1 MSDQTDSPSERAE
14 VENPYRAP
22 RDISTHVDL
31 SRSQAPEIAG
41 LWRRFLGRFID
52 ELIVT
57 TICWI
62 ILITILLR
70 VPAMPDL
77 SIENIIFLAA
87 AGNALFVGFIGVLIL
102 AVNLLIFTALN
113 FVLLKKY
120 GQTIGK
126 RICNTQIVLIE
137 EATVPGIH
145 VTLLIRE
152 GVVYLAA
159 IFGALGSL
167 LRLMDVLVIF
177 GREHRCVHD
186 HIAGTQVVRF
196 RPSTVE

>member
-1 MSDQTDSPSERAE
+1 
-14 VENPYRAP
+14 
-22 RDISTHVDL
+22 
-31 SRSQAPEIAG
+31 
-41 LWRRFLGRFID
+41 
-52 ELIVT
+52 
-57 TICWI
+57 
-62 ILITILLR
+62 
-70 VPAMPDL
+70 MPDL